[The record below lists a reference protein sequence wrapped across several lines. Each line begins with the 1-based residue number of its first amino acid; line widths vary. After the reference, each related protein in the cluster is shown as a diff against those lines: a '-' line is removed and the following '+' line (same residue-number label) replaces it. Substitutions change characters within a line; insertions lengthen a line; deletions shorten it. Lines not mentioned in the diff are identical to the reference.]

1 MRVRVRG
8 GQTLTELTYD
18 GDGCPDH
25 SVSLLE
31 AIGAHGDERV
41 CNRGREQRCID
52 SNNLGGVVEKEG
64 TVQNK
69 KQEVGSCSTESPHWH
84 LCQLN
89 QRTGSIFKRPYLT
102 FRTSL
107 RA

>member
-1 MRVRVRG
+1 MFVGLRLWG

-31 AIGAHGDERV
+31 SIGAHGDERV

-52 SNNLGGVVEKEG
+52 SNNLGGVVEKEN
-64 TVQNK
+64 TIQNK
-69 KQEVGSCSTESPHWH
+69 KQEARE
-84 LCQLN
+84 
-89 QRTGSIFKRPYLT
+89 
-102 FRTSL
+102 
-107 RA
+107 